1 MLTSTFLGTD
11 GRRPRV
17 AGAGFITL
25 DVTLGVDAELT
36 YSGVGGTTGNVLSIL
51 AFFGWNS
58 VPLVHLGRDHVGAA
72 IHREF
77 SQLGADM
84 SHVRLERSLITPLL
98 YQFAAE
104 PTESPRYSFACPV
117 CGRSRRFSEDL
128 VNCGGEEFVRS
139 AATSSVFFFDRVTPG
154 TVDMAV
160 AARAGGALVFFEPSS
175 VPSDL
180 ELFETAIRSAH
191 VVKYSVDRIQKPFT
205 ELLSCGFIEIQTLG
219 ARGLR
224 FRKHSLAPE
233 WVDLAALKASAIAD
247 TSGAGDWCTAGFLH
261 TLFACGKEG
270 EMHALTYNEIYDAL
284 RLGQAIAALSV
295 GHIGARGLM
304 RASTSDA
311 ALEMAQKT
319 LTGAFHPAWTEPAAH
334 TRATFDSVCC
344 EDLASYTRRL
354 PMQLLPAF

>member
-1 MLTSTFLGTD
+1 VLTSTFPDTD

-25 DVTLGVDAELT
+25 DVTLGASSELA
-36 YSGVGGTTGNVLSIL
+36 YSGVGGSTGNVLSIL

-58 VPLVHLGRDHVGAA
+58 VPLVHLGRDRVGAA

-77 SQLGADM
+77 LQLGADM
-84 SHVRLERSLITPLL
+84 SHVRLERSLTSPLL

-128 VNCGGEEFVRS
+128 VNCGGEEFARS
-139 AATSSVFFFDRVTPG
+139 AAASSVFFFDRVTPG
-154 TVDMAV
+154 TVSMAA
-160 AARAGGALVFFEPSS
+160 AARTGGALVFFEPSS
-175 VPSDL
+175 VPSNR
-180 ELFETAIRSAH
+180 ELFEAAVRNAH
-191 VVKYSVDRIQKPFT
+191 VIKYSADRIREPFT

-224 FRKHSLAPE
+224 FRKHSLAPD
-233 WVDLAALKASAIAD
+233 WIDLPALNAGAIAD

-261 TLFACGKEG
+261 TLFALGNG
-270 EMHALTYNEIYDAL
+270 DDVHALTYNEIYQAL

-295 GHIGARGLM
+295 GHVGARGLM
-304 RASTSDA
+304 RASTPDA
-311 ALEMAQKT
+311 TLEMAQRK
-319 LTGAFHPAWTEPAAH
+319 LTGTAYSDWVRPAQAQT
-334 TRATFDSVCC
+334 TSGSVCC
-344 EDLASYTRRL
+344 EDLTSRVRQL
-354 PMQLLPAF
+354 PVRPLPAF